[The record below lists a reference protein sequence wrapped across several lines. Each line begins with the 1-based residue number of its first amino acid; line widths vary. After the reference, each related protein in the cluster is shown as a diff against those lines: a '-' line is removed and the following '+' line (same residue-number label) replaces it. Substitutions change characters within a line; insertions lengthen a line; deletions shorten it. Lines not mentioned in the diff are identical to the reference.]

1 VLNKAI
7 AMKSRIPHYVVLFSA
22 TFLLAGCVASSRMGG
37 AIMTPEASLPEEQT
51 QPASAPEASQPITGT
66 ELAAPGTTAP
76 DAVSAATAAP
86 PPPGSIRVALLLPLS
101 AQGTTGSV
109 AQSLK
114 NAADMAMSEFSGA
127 KLDLV
132 VKDERGT
139 PDGAREAAKQ
149 AIAEGSSAVIGPL
162 LASSVQVAGSVVR
175 ASGKPMIAFSTDA
188 GVAGRGVYLLS
199 FMPQSDVE
207 RILDYAVSNG
217 KKSLGALIP
226 DTPYGSAVN
235 AVLQDGAAKR
245 GIRLLAIERYSG
257 SSIDAAAKRL
267 ASIKDQM
274 DCLFLP
280 ENGEGA
286 AAAGKA
292 LQSAGIDTKKIQLL
306 GTSAWDDPRV
316 FATPQFAGGW
326 FAMPDKAGYEAFAER
341 YRTKFGNDPV
351 RIATLAYDAVFLANA
366 LQKKA
371 GDHAFD
377 ENQITATDGVIGTD
391 GLFRF
396 RTDGT
401 TQRSEVVM
409 QIGKDGPTKL
419 DGAPTTFR

>member
-1 VLNKAI
+1 
-7 AMKSRIPHYVVLFSA
+7 MKLVHSQARILRLVGLALFCA
-22 TFLLAGCVASSRMGG
+22 FLAGCVASNRMGG
-37 AIMTPEASLPEEQT
+37 AIMTPQAALPD
-51 QPASAPEASQPITGT
+51 QPAEPEPVAQASQPITGT
-66 ELAAPGTTAP
+66 DLGAPGAAPIDNAQP
-76 DAVSAATAAP
+76 VAVAAP
-86 PPPGSIRVALLLPLS
+86 PPAGTVRVALLLPLS
-101 AQGTTGSV
+101 AQGTTGNV

-114 NAADMAMSEFSGA
+114 NAADMAMAEFSGA
-127 KLDLV
+127 SIDLV

-149 AIAEGSSAVIGPL
+149 AMAEGASAIIGPL
-162 LASSVQVAGSVVR
+162 LAPSVQVAGSIAR
-175 ASGKPMIAFSTDA
+175 SSGKPVIAFSTDS
-188 GVAGRGVYLLS
+188 GVAGRGIYLLS

-207 RILDYAVSNG
+207 RILDYAAANG

-235 AVLQDGAAKR
+235 AVLQDGAARR
-245 GIRLLAIERYSG
+245 GIRLLAIERYSVA
-257 SSIDAAAKRL
+257 SVDAAAKRL

-274 DCLFLP
+274 DSLFLA
-280 ENGEGA
+280 ENGDGA

-316 FATPQFAGGW
+316 FSTPQFVNGW
-326 FAMPDKAGYEAFAER
+326 YAMPDKSGYDAFAAR
-341 YRTKFGNDPV
+341 YRTKVGSDPV

-366 LQKKA
+366 LHKKG

-377 ENQITATDGVIGTD
+377 DSQITASDGVIGTD

-396 RTDGT
+396 RPDGT
-401 TQRSEVVM
+401 TQRGEVIM
-409 QIGKDGPTKL
+409 QVGKDGSTKI
-419 DGAPTTFR
+419 DGAPANFH

>member
-1 VLNKAI
+1 
-7 AMKSRIPHYVVLFSA
+7 
-22 TFLLAGCVASSRMGG
+22 
-37 AIMTPEASLPEEQT
+37 
-51 QPASAPEASQPITGT
+51 
-66 ELAAPGTTAP
+66 
-76 DAVSAATAAP
+76 
-86 PPPGSIRVALLLPLS
+86 LLLPLS
-101 AQGTTGSV
+101 AQGTTGNV

-114 NAADMAMSEFSGA
+114 NAADMAMAEFSGA
-127 KLDLV
+127 SIDLV

-149 AIAEGSSAVIGPL
+149 AMAEGASAIIGPL
-162 LASSVQVAGSVVR
+162 LAPSVQVAGSIAR
-175 ASGKPMIAFSTDA
+175 SAGKPVIAFSTDS

-199 FMPQSDVE
+199 FMPQSDVD
-207 RILDYAVSNG
+207 RILDYAAANG

-235 AVLQDGAAKR
+235 AVLQDGAARR

-257 SSIDAAAKRL
+257 SSVDAAAKRL

-274 DCLFLP
+274 DSLFLP
-280 ENGEGA
+280 ENGDGA

-292 LQSAGIDTKKIQLL
+292 LQSAGIDPKKIQLL

-316 FATPQFAGGW
+316 FSTPQFQGGW
-326 FAMPDKAGYEAFAER
+326 YAMPDKSGYDAFAAR
-341 YRTKFGNDPV
+341 YRAKFGSDPV

-366 LQKKA
+366 LHKKA
-371 GDHAFD
+371 GDHAF
-377 ENQITATDGVIGTD
+377 EESQITATDGVIGTD

-401 TQRSEVVM
+401 TQRGEVIM
-409 QIGKDGPTKL
+409 QVGKDGSTKI
-419 DGAPTTFR
+419 DGAPANFH